1 MKQYKR
7 VIQDDITLNRIQDS
21 VEDFAVSIIFPSIN
35 GISIVRNVILT
46 TADKNV
52 NHLLN
57 RSYLGY
63 LVINRNANATVF
75 TSLTTNN
82 NQNLFIIL
90 KASATVTVDLMFF

>member
-7 VIQDDITLNRIQDS
+7 VLQEDITLNRIQDS
-21 VEDFAVSIIFPSIN
+21 VEDFAQAIIFPAITGIN
-35 GISIVRNVILT
+35 IVKSVVLT

-57 RSYLGY
+57 RPFKGY
-63 LVINRNANATVF
+63 LVINRNADSTIY
-75 TSLTTNN
+75 TSTTTNN
-82 NQNLFIIL
+82 RTDLFIIL